1 MVIQRL
7 FNYGILF
14 KNIPNLVGH
23 NRLIVVATATPI
35 TDGYKANGT
44 VALRRLNE
52 SLKLTVR
59 HADT

>member
-1 MVIQRL
+1 MV
-7 FNYGILF
+7 YY

-35 TDGYKANGT
+35 TDGYEANGT
-44 VALRRLNE
+44 VALRRLNK

>member
-1 MVIQRL
+1 MV
-7 FNYGILF
+7 YY

-35 TDGYKANGT
+35 TDGYEANGT
-44 VALRRLNE
+44 VDLRRLNK